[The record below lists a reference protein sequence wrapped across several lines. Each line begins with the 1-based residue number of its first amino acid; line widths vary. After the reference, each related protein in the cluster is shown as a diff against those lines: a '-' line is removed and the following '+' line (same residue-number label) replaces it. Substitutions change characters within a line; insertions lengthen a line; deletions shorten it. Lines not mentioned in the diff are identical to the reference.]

1 MVLAFTLFLSF
12 LLLLDSL
19 TKKVLSFI
27 LFILILLPLLENW
40 TCYLLL
46 LVYVGGLFI
55 LVVYMSTFSYSSG
68 EFFLMA
74 KFFFI
79 ILILSSLKLLGPTF
93 TPSISGFWSLGL
105 EGSSALWGIL
115 LAFLLVVFITISKV
129 FQQGKVGRNLSAITI
144 CRVGRF
150 SVILTW

>member
-1 MVLAFTLFLSF
+1 MLVFTLFLSF

-27 LFILILLPLLENW
+27 LFILVLLPLLENW

-74 KFFFI
+74 KFFFVV
-79 ILILSSLKLLGPTF
+79 LILSRLKLLGPA
-93 TPSISGFWSLGL
+93 PVSSISGFWSLGL
-105 EGSSALWGIL
+105 RGSSVL
-115 LAFLLVVFITISKV
+115 
-129 FQQGKVGRNLSAITI
+129 
-144 CRVGRF
+144 
-150 SVILTW
+150 